1 MSVPFDPTKTEY
13 EMFIDISYNHVI
25 NQNKIHCVTKDK
37 LLEGLTAINNIENA
51 NLYNYYII
59 GKLNSSC
66 PFPTWDIDMIL
77 TSDTVNETQL
87 LDTMKNIKEMG
98 FAKNLNFDLK
108 YMTDIEIMNVGYR
121 SPDISFNIIEKK
133 LLYDLSLNQ
142 YNFYNNNKEHK
153 INNSYTKAYPDL
165 RYYEAL
171 LIKQKGENTLTASG
185 LEFINN
191 GILPNSSLMN
201 SGKYEKYS
209 FRSD

>member
-37 LLEGLTAINNIENA
+37 LLEALTAINTIANA

-66 PFPTWDIDMIL
+66 PFPTWDIDTIL
-77 TSDTVNETQL
+77 TSDTVDETQL
-87 LDTMKNIKEMG
+87 LDVMKNIREMG

-108 YMTDIEIMNVGYR
+108 YMTDIGIINTGYKNR
-121 SPDISFNIIEKK
+121 DASFNITEKV
-133 LLYDLSLNQ
+133 LWYDLSLNK
-142 YNFYNNNKEHK
+142 YELIDYSKEHK
-153 INNSYTKAYPDL
+153 INNSYTKAYTGL
-165 RYYEAL
+165 QYYEAL
-171 LIKQKGENTLTASG
+171 LIKQKGENTLTDLG
-185 LEFINN
+185 IQFINN
-191 GILPNSSLMN
+191 SILPNSSLMN
-201 SGKYEKYS
+201 SGKYEKYA